1 MTMDPELSH
10 LGLLLMED
18 FITPDEEAEIL
29 AALPRKGRSPQ
40 KKSRNSI
47 WRYGERRVYMDG
59 FVSAKA
65 PTLFYTLAQRLVG
78 VHGHRGAPKCFT
90 VNEYHA
96 GQCIEPHVDQLACGP
111 LITVL
116 SLISTANMRFTGGTK
131 VHLVELPP
139 RSLVTMSGEIRTH
152 WQHSI
157 DPVADTRYS
166 MVFRR

>member
-1 MTMDPELSH
+1 MNAELSR

-29 AALPRKGRSPQ
+29 AVLPRKDKSP
-40 KKSRNSI
+40 KKKTRNSI
-47 WRYGERRVYMDG
+47 WRYGERRVYTDG
-59 FVSAKA
+59 FVSSKA
-65 PTLFYTLAQRLVG
+65 PPLFYILAQRLVG

-96 GQCIEPHVDQLACGP
+96 GQSIEPHVDQIACGP

-116 SLISTANMRFTGGTK
+116 SLLSPATMRFTGGTQ